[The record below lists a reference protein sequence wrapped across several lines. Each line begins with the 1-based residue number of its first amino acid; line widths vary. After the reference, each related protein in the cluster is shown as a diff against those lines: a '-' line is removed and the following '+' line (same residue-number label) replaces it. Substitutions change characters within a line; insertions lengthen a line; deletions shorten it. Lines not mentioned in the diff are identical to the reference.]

1 MERGGPK
8 LGVQRGEFGDSANMA
23 EARNRVY
30 WAALLAFVIAG
41 VSLFLVPAFIIRP
54 FKYQSPTALHTALVF
69 RQFAPAGTILA
80 ACAVLTLMW
89 VLWGRTG
96 RVQRIAM
103 VLAGVL
109 VLGAATMARLNYFEW
124 MFHPVAQPGFL
135 KADDVKLDAGE
146 MVLTL
151 DFNGDTRAYPVREM
165 AYHHIVNDVVGGVPV
180 AVTY

>member
-1 MERGGPK
+1 
-8 LGVQRGEFGDSANMA
+8 MA
-23 EARNRVY
+23 EANNRVY
-30 WAALLAFVIAG
+30 WVLFLAFVIAG
-41 VSLFLVPAFIIRP
+41 VGLFFVPAFIIRP

-69 RQFAPAGTILA
+69 REFAAAGTILA

-89 VLWGRTG
+89 VLWGRAG
-96 RVQRIAM
+96 RFQRTAM

-109 VLGAATMARLNYFEW
+109 VLAAATMARMNYFEW
-124 MFHPVAQPGFL
+124 IFHPVAQPGFQ

-146 MVLTL
+146 MVLAL
-151 DFNGDTRAYPVREM
+151 DFNGDARAYPVREM